1 VAFSTVPWDTV
12 DEFILMRRYWE
23 EFAIQ
28 TPFCL
33 KSLNDYKQLAT
44 FVLTQSSLG
53 KADAKYIR
61 RDNGDIKRLR
71 QSLGAAWRHS
81 KAGMTW
87 QQDGMS
93 NAEFAVL
100 LSDIGIPC
108 TRADVE
114 NAARKPFAP
123 KKCPPTP
130 AVFEALGRLAE
141 RLPPLDQTAF
151 IASANGSI
159 DLLSTIGAPCQ
170 FIGRI

>member
-1 VAFSTVPWDTV
+1 
-12 DEFILMRRYWE
+12 
-23 EFAIQ
+23 
-28 TPFCL
+28 
-33 KSLNDYKQLAT
+33 
-44 FVLTQSSLG
+44 LG

-81 KAGMTW
+81 KAGLTW

-93 NAEFAVL
+93 NAEFAAV
-100 LSDIGIPC
+100 LSDVGIPC

-114 NAARKPFAP
+114 NAARKLFAP

-130 AVFEALGRLAE
+130 AVFQALERLAE
-141 RLPPLDQTAF
+141 RLPSLDPSVF

-159 DLLSTIGAPCQ
+159 DLLSTIGAHCP
-170 FIGRI
+170 FVARLHG

>member
-1 VAFSTVPWDTV
+1 VPWATV

-33 KSLNDYKQLAT
+33 KSIQDFRQLAT
-44 FVLTQSSLG
+44 FVLTQSALG

-61 RDNGDIKRLR
+61 RDGGDIKRLR
-71 QSLGAAWRHS
+71 QSLGAAWRYS
-81 KAGMTW
+81 KAGLDW

-93 NAEFAVL
+93 NADFAVL
-100 LSDIGIPC
+100 LSDVGIPC

-130 AVFEALGRLAE
+130 AVFEALNSLAN
-141 RLPPLDQTAF
+141 RLPSIDQSVF
-151 IASANGSI
+151 IASAKGSI
-159 DLLSTIGAPCQ
+159 DLLSTIEVPCP
-170 FIGRI
+170 FVSRV